1 MPMRSNRIAAAAL
14 LAGALAALLAA
25 AAAADEVHLT
35 NGKSFQGVVANVE
48 GDVVHIQMPFGGVI
62 TLPMSRVERID
73 RGESAFALYRTKKRD
88 LEGRDDATVADW
100 LELARW
106 AHRQG
111 FEQGYRDAA
120 LTAARLDPRAPEI
133 APALRTLGYAFD
145 DRLEEW
151 VPRDEAMARRGLVR
165 FHDQWMTPEE
175 SAQRRRED
183 EERAQA
189 SAERMRERRLD
200 RITETIEAAAALELA
215 RSVAPPPVVVA
226 APSPYAVVYWPLLPM
241 VSVPPAAVPPGAPG
255 APSPDRS
262 SPPPAAANRGR
273 FVFDN
278 PFGGNLGPP
287 ELIPGRLNP
296 DASPPPGRLGTAGG

>member
-25 AAAADEVHLT
+25 AAAADDVHLT
-35 NGKSFQGVVANVE
+35 NGKTFQGVVATVD
-48 GDVVHIQMPFGGVI
+48 GDVVHIQMSFGGEI

-73 RGESAFALYRTKKRD
+73 PGESAFALYRAKKRD
-88 LEGRDDATVADW
+88 LEVRDGATAADW

-106 AHRQG
+106 ARRQG

-133 APALRTLGYAFD
+133 APVLRTLDYAFD

-165 FHDQWMTPEE
+165 FRDEWVTPEE
-175 SAQRRRED
+175 AAQRRRE
-183 EERAQA
+183 EEARAQA
-189 SAERMRERRLD
+189 FEERMRQRRLD
-200 RITETIEAAAALELA
+200 RLTETLEAAAALELA
-215 RSVAPPPVVVA
+215 RSAAPPPVVVV
-226 APSPYAVVYWPLLPM
+226 APSPYAVVYWPLLPL
-241 VSVPPAAVPPGAPG
+241 VGVAPAAPPPAAPG
-255 APSPDRS
+255 APRPGPSS
-262 SPPPAAANRGR
+262 SPPPAAAHRG
-273 FVFDN
+273 VFDN